1 MFREVIFYDSY
12 TNEVSSTWWLYLL
25 EGISLI
31 LLGILIIFMPGLL
44 IGLAAGFL
52 CLVGALSILLGLR
65 VRRLR
70 RRYEQKSEERF
81 LQQHRRR

>member
-1 MFREVIFYDSY
+1 MFREIIFYDSY
-12 TNEVSSTWWLYLL
+12 TSEVSSTWWLYLL

-31 LLGILIIFMPGLL
+31 LLGILIIFMPELL

-52 CLVGALSILLGLR
+52 CLVGVLSIVLALR

-70 RRYEQKSEERF
+70 RRYEQWKRDWWSPVVP
-81 LQQHRRR
+81 